1 MTLRQFKPFSRKQV
15 DNLETIPAVIHNS
28 CLENADR
35 FAIVEGD
42 EKVTYKEL
50 GSRVTEC
57 AKAFIA
63 AGITKGDRVGLW
75 APNSAEWIVI
85 ALGIQSVG
93 ASLVPI
99 NTRYK
104 PGEASYP
111 LQKTEAKILFTAD
124 GFMGIEGV
132 EAARKAEGESG
143 IRIRTIDINEDDEQ
157 DHSFSAFLSNGQN
170 IDDDLVA
177 QALNEVSAVT
187 LCDIMF
193 TSGST
198 GKPKGVRH
206 QHGPTVRQTFNTIEE
221 NQLTSDDRM
230 LVINPFF
237 HVFGYTG
244 GWVPALFSGATVY
257 PFPIFDVD
265 QVLEIIQDQGITY
278 FPGPPTIFHS
288 LLEHPRL
295 HEYDVNSL
303 RFSLTGS
310 ADVPVDLI
318 QRMLD
323 ELTFDR
329 VVQAYGMT
337 ECGTATNTIASD
349 SPETIA
355 TTIGKASKD
364 LEVRIVDDQNNPL
377 DPGEKGEIVVR
388 GYAVMDGY
396 LNDDEATSAAID
408 QEGWLH
414 TGDLGTCDENGYFQI
429 LGRIKDM
436 IIVGGFNVYPAE
448 VEDIMRENPS
458 IRDVALIGVPDER
471 LGEVG
476 CAFVILR
483 ESISSDDIHLWCR
496 ENMANFKVPRYIEF
510 LEEFPLTGS
519 NKISKLDLRDLAEQK
534 QIGR

>member
-1 MTLRQFKPFSRKQV
+1 MK
-15 DNLETIPAVIHNS
+15 NL
-28 CLENADR
+28 DKD
-35 FAIVEGD
+35 AIIEGQT
-42 EKVTYKEL
+42 KVTYRQLDE
-50 GSRVTEC
+50 RVAHC
-57 AKAFIA
+57 AKAFVA
-63 AGITKGDRVGLW
+63 AGVQPGDRIGLW
-75 APNSAEWIVI
+75 APNSTEWIVI

-93 ASLVPI
+93 AALFPI

-104 PGEASYP
+104 PSEAAYP
-111 LQKTEAKILFTAD
+111 LQKSKAKFLFAAD
-124 GFMGIEGV
+124 GFMGIEG
-132 EAARKAEGESG
+132 AAAVAKVREEGELD
-143 IRIRTIDINEDDEQ
+143 IRTIKINGDKAKED
-157 DHSFSAFLSNGQN
+157 SLSSFFSAAESIG
-170 IDDDLVA
+170 DDLRA
-177 QALNEVSAVT
+177 QKRKDILATT

-206 QHGPTVRQTFNTIEE
+206 LHGPTVRQTFNTIEE
-221 NQLTSDDRM
+221 NQLTATDRM

-257 PFPIFDVD
+257 PLPVFDAEH
-265 QVLEIIQDQGITY
+265 VLDIIQREGITY

-295 HEYDVNSL
+295 HEYDMSSL

-318 QRMLD
+318 QKMLD

-337 ECGTATNTIASD
+337 ECGTATNTVASD
-349 SPETIA
+349 NPETIA

-364 LEVRIVDDQNNPL
+364 LEVRVVDGKNNPV
-377 DPGEKGEIVVR
+377 PVGEKGEIVVR

-396 LNDDEATSAAID
+396 LDDDDATAAAID

-414 TGDLGTCDENGYFQI
+414 TGDLGTYDENGYFKI

-448 VEDIMRENPS
+448 VEDMMREHPS
-458 IRDVALIGVPDER
+458 VRDVALIGVSDDR

-483 ESISSDDIHLWCR
+483 EDIQPDDLHQWCR

-510 LEEFPLTGS
+510 LDSFPLTGS
-519 NKISKLDLRDLAEQK
+519 NKISKLALREIADQK
-534 QIGR
+534 QVGG

>member
-1 MTLRQFKPFSRKQV
+1 M
-15 DNLETIPAVIHNS
+15 DNYETIPEVIHHV
-28 CLENADR
+28 CLKNPEKD
-35 FAIVEGD
+35 AIIEGQT
-42 EKVTYKEL
+42 KVTYKEL
-50 GSRVTEC
+50 DEKVASC
-57 AKAFIA
+57 AKAFTE
-63 AGITKGDRVGLW
+63 AGVQLGDRIGLW
-75 APNSAEWIVI
+75 APNSTQWIVI
-85 ALGIQSVG
+85 ALAIQTVG
-93 ASLVPI
+93 AALVPI

-104 PGEASYP
+104 PNEAAYP
-111 LQKTEAKILFTAD
+111 LHKSKAKFLFTAD
-124 GFMGIEGV
+124 GFMGIEAS
-132 EAARKAEGESG
+132 EAVARVKKDGGTDIRIININGEDTTENSLSSFLSAGES
-143 IRIRTIDINEDDEQ
+143 INEDQHVQNQREI
-157 DHSFSAFLSNGQN
+157 SAS
-170 IDDDLVA
+170 
-177 QALNEVSAVT
+177 T

-206 QHGPTVRQTFNTIEE
+206 LHGPTVRQTFNTIEE
-221 NQLTSDDRM
+221 NQLTSSDRM

-257 PFPIFDVD
+257 PLPVFDVEH
-265 QVLEIIQDQGITY
+265 VLNIIQSEGITY

-295 HEYDVNSL
+295 DEYDMSSL

-318 QRMLD
+318 QKMLD
-323 ELTFDR
+323 ELTFER

-337 ECGTATNTIASD
+337 ECGTATNTVATD
-349 SPETIA
+349 SPEIIA

-364 LEVRIVDDQNNPL
+364 LEVRIVDEKNNPVAS
-377 DPGEKGEIVVR
+377 GEKGEIVVR

-396 LNDDEATSAAID
+396 LDDDEATAAAID
-408 QEGWLH
+408 HEGWLH
-414 TGDLGTCDENGYFQI
+414 TGDLGTSDEQGYFKI

-448 VEDIMRENPS
+448 VEDIMREHPS

-483 ESISSDDIHLWCR
+483 EDTQPDDIYLWCR
-496 ENMANFKVPRYIEF
+496 ENMANFKVPRYIEY
-510 LEEFPLTGS
+510 LDAFPLTGS
-519 NKISKLDLRDLAEQK
+519 NKISKLDLREIANRKKLGQ
-534 QIGR
+534 

>member
-1 MTLRQFKPFSRKQV
+1 MDSY
-15 DNLETIPAVIHNS
+15 ETIPEVIHNV
-28 CLENADR
+28 CLKNPDKD
-35 FAIVEGD
+35 AIIEGD
-42 EKVTYKEL
+42 KRVTYRDL
-50 GSRVTEC
+50 DVSIANC
-57 AKAFIA
+57 AKAFNA
-63 AGITKGDRVGLW
+63 AGVQPGDRVGLW

-93 ASLVPI
+93 AALVPI

-104 PGEASYP
+104 PAEAAYP
-111 LQKTEAKILFTAD
+111 LQKTKAKMLFTAD
-124 GFMGIEGV
+124 GFMGIEG
-132 EAARKAEGESG
+132 EAVVAKIRQEGG
-143 IRIRTIDINEDDEQ
+143 PDIRIININGDEAKED
-157 DHSFSAFLSNGQN
+157 SLSSFLSSAESS
-170 IDDDLVA
+170 DDDYRA
-177 QALNEVSAVT
+177 HNFKDISAST

-206 QHGPTVRQTFNTIEE
+206 LHGPTVRQTFNTIEE
-221 NQLTSDDRM
+221 NNLTDTDRM

-257 PFPIFDVD
+257 PLPVFDVD
-265 QVLEIIQDQGITY
+265 QVLELIQDQGITY

-295 HEYDVNSL
+295 SEYDMDSL

-318 QRMLD
+318 QKMLD

-337 ECGTATNTIASD
+337 ECGTATNTVATD

-364 LEVRIVDDQNNPL
+364 LEVRIVDEKNTPL
-377 DPGEKGEIVVR
+377 APGEKGEIVVR

-396 LNDDEATSAAID
+396 LDDDEATSAAID
-408 QEGWLH
+408 HEGWLH
-414 TGDLGTCDENGYFQI
+414 TGDLGTCDEKGYFKI

-448 VEDIMRENPS
+448 VEDIMREHPS
-458 IRDVALIGVPDER
+458 IRDVALIGVPDDR

-483 ESISSDDIHLWCR
+483 EEVHLDDLHRWCR
-496 ENMANFKVPRYIEF
+496 ENMANFKVPRYFEI
-510 LEEFPLTGS
+510 LDSFPLTGS
-519 NKISKLDLRDLAEQK
+519 NKISKLDLR
-534 QIGR
+534 QIATKKKLGT

>member
-1 MTLRQFKPFSRKQV
+1 MDSPK
-15 DNLETIPAVIHNS
+15 TIPAVIHNS
-28 CLENADR
+28 CLANADK
-35 FAIVEGD
+35 FAIIEG
-42 EKVTYKEL
+42 KKRVTYEEL
-50 GSRVTEC
+50 DSRVVEC

-93 ASLVPI
+93 AALVPI

-111 LQKTEAKILFTAD
+111 LQKTEAKMLFTAD
-124 GFMGIEGV
+124 GFMGIEGE
-132 EAARKAEGESG
+132 EAATKARGEGG
-143 IRIRTIDINEDDEQ
+143 IKTIDINGADTEDR
-157 DHSFSAFLSNGQN
+157 SFSSFLSGAES
-170 IDDDLVA
+170 IDDDLLT
-177 QALNEVSAVT
+177 QTLKGVSATT

-206 QHGPTVRQTFNTIEE
+206 RHEPTVRQTFNTIEE
-221 NQLTSDDRM
+221 NQLTSADRM

-244 GWVPALFSGATVY
+244 GWVPALFSGATIY
-257 PFPIFDVD
+257 PFPVFDVD

-349 SPETIA
+349 TPEIIA

-364 LEVRIVDDQNNPL
+364 LEVRIVDDKNNPL
-377 DPGEKGEIVVR
+377 KAREKGEIVVR

-396 LNDDEATSAAID
+396 LNDDEATSSAID
-408 QEGWLH
+408 EEGWLH

-448 VEDIMRENPS
+448 VEDMIREHPS

-483 ESISSDDIHLWCR
+483 EAIEPDELHLWCR

-510 LEEFPLTGS
+510 LEQFPLTGS
-519 NKISKLDLRDLAEQK
+519 NKISKLDLRDLADQK
-534 QIGR
+534 QIGT

>member
-1 MTLRQFKPFSRKQV
+1 MKYPDKV
-15 DNLETIPAVIHNS
+15 
-28 CLENADR
+28 
-35 FAIVEGD
+35 AIVEG
-42 EKVTYKEL
+42 KARITYKEL
-50 GSRVTEC
+50 DERIAIC
-57 AKAFIA
+57 AKAFIS
-63 AGITKGDRVGLW
+63 AGVKPGDRVGLW
-75 APNSAEWIVI
+75 APNSSEWIIV

-93 ASLVPI
+93 AALVPI

-104 PGEASYP
+104 SVEASFP
-111 LQKTEAKILFTAD
+111 LQKTEAKLLFTAD
-124 GFMGIEGV
+124 GFMGIEGAEV
-132 EAARKAEGESG
+132 SARVRKEGGAE
-143 IRIRTIDINEDDEQ
+143 IRTININGDDMDED
-157 DHSFSAFLSNGQN
+157 SLSSFLSGAQN
-170 IDDDLVA
+170 IDDDLRI
-177 QALNEVSAVT
+177 QRLKNVSDTT
-187 LCDIMF
+187 LSDIMF

-206 QHGPTVRQTFNTIEE
+206 LHGPTVRQTFNTVEE
-221 NQLTSDDRM
+221 NELSAVDRM

-244 GWVPALFSGATVY
+244 GWMPALFSGATVY
-257 PFPIFDVD
+257 PFPVFDVD
-265 QVLEIIQDQGITY
+265 QVLEIIQEEGITY

-295 HEYDVNSL
+295 QDYDMNSL

-318 QRMLD
+318 QRMID

-337 ECGTATNTIASD
+337 ECGTATNTVASD

-364 LEVRIVDDQNNPL
+364 LEVRVVDDKNEPAEA
-377 DPGEKGEIVVR
+377 GEKGEIVVR

-396 LNDDEATSAAID
+396 LDDDDATAAAID

-414 TGDLGTCDENGYFQI
+414 TGDLGTCDENGYFKI

-448 VEDIMRENPS
+448 VEDMMREHPS
-458 IRDVALIGVPDER
+458 IRDVALIGVPDDR

-476 CAFVILR
+476 CAFVIVR
-483 ESISSDDIHLWCR
+483 EPIQQDELFLWCR
-496 ENMANFKVPRYIEF
+496 EIMANFKVPRYIEF
-510 LEEFPLTGS
+510 IDEFPLTGS
-519 NKISKLDLRDLAEQK
+519 NKISKLALREIADQEE
-534 QIGR
+534 IGG

>member
-1 MTLRQFKPFSRKQV
+1 MKSP
-15 DNLETIPAVIHNS
+15 EAV
-28 CLENADR
+28 
-35 FAIVEGD
+35 AIVEGN
-42 EKVTYKEL
+42 KRITYKEL
-50 GSRVTEC
+50 DERVANC
-57 AKAFIA
+57 AKAFIS
-63 AGITKGDRVGLW
+63 AGIKSGDRVGLW
-75 APNSAEWIVI
+75 APNSTEWIVI

-93 ASLVPI
+93 AALVPI

-104 PGEASYP
+104 SGEAAYP
-111 LQKTEAKILFTAD
+111 LQKTEAKLLFTAD
-124 GFMGIEGV
+124 GFMGIEGG
-132 EAARKAEGESG
+132 EASAKVRKEGGAE
-143 IRIRTIDINEDDEQ
+143 IRTININGDDMDED
-157 DHSFSAFLSNGQN
+157 SLSSFLSGAES
-170 IDDDLVA
+170 IDDDRRV
-177 QALNEVSAVT
+177 QRLNNVSDTT
-187 LCDIMF
+187 LSDIMF

-206 QHGPTVRQTFNTIEE
+206 LHGPTVRQTFNTVEE
-221 NQLTSDDRM
+221 NELSAVDRM

-244 GWVPALFSGATVY
+244 GWMPALFSGATVY
-257 PFPIFDVD
+257 PFPVFDVD
-265 QVLEIIQDQGITY
+265 QVLEIIQEEGITY

-295 HEYDVNSL
+295 QDYDMNSL

-318 QRMLD
+318 QRMID

-337 ECGTATNTIASD
+337 ECGTATNTVASD

-364 LEVRIVDDQNNPL
+364 LEVRVVDDKNKPAEA
-377 DPGEKGEIVVR
+377 GEKGEIVVR

-396 LNDDEATSAAID
+396 LDDDDATAAAID

-414 TGDLGTCDENGYFQI
+414 TGDLGTYDENGYFKI

-448 VEDIMRENPS
+448 VEDMMREHPS
-458 IRDVALIGVPDER
+458 IRDVALIGVPDDR

-476 CAFVILR
+476 CAFVIVR
-483 ESISSDDIHLWCR
+483 EPIQQDELFLWCR
-496 ENMANFKVPRYIEF
+496 ETMANFKVPRYIKF
-510 LEEFPLTGS
+510 IDEFPLTGS
-519 NKISKLDLRDLAEQK
+519 NKISKLALREIADQEE
-534 QIGR
+534 IGG

>member
-1 MTLRQFKPFSRKQV
+1 MG
-15 DNLETIPAVIHNS
+15 NLGSIPAVIHRS
-28 CLENADR
+28 CDR
-35 FAIVEGD
+35 NPNKVAVVEGD
-42 EKVTYKEL
+42 IRTTYRQLDEKIST
-50 GSRVTEC
+50 C
-57 AKAFIA
+57 ARALLA
-63 AGITKGDRVGLW
+63 ADVKPGDRVGLW
-75 APNSAEWIVI
+75 APNSLDWIVI

-93 ASLVPI
+93 AALVPI

-104 PGEASYP
+104 SGEAAYP
-111 LQKTEAKILFTAD
+111 LEKTEAKLLFSAE
-124 GFMGIEGV
+124 GFMGISGE
-132 EAARKAEGESG
+132 EATGKTSERTGIK
-143 IRIRTIDINEDDEQ
+143 IRIIDVNGSDGNENSFQRFLSVADTIDDERRLAVLNSVFED
-157 DHSFSAFLSNGQN
+157 G
-170 IDDDLVA
+170 
-177 QALNEVSAVT
+177 

-206 QHGPTVRQTFNTIEE
+206 LHGPTIRQTFNTIEE
-221 NQLTSDDRM
+221 NELSQADRL

-244 GWVPALFSGATVY
+244 GWVPGLFSGATVY
-257 PFPIFDVD
+257 PLPVFDVE
-265 QVLEIIQDQGITY
+265 QVLKMVQEEGITY

-288 LLEHPRL
+288 LLEHSRL
-295 HEYDVNSL
+295 GEYDLNSL

-323 ELTFDR
+323 ELTFER

-337 ECGTATNTIASD
+337 ECGTATNTLASD

-364 LEVRIVDDQNNPL
+364 LEVRIVDDQNAPVAS
-377 DPGEKGEIVVR
+377 GETGEIVVR

-396 LNDDEATSAAID
+396 LDDDEATVATID
-408 QEGWLH
+408 QDGWLH
-414 TGDLGTCDENGYFQI
+414 TGDLGTCDQQGYFKI
-429 LGRIKDM
+429 LGRKKDM

-448 VEDIMRENPS
+448 VEDMIRDHPR

-476 CAFVILR
+476 CAFIISR
-483 ESISSDDIHLWCR
+483 EEVSEEDLIRWCR
-496 ENMANFKVPRYIEF
+496 ETMANFKVPRYVEF
-510 LEEFPLTGS
+510 VDEFPLTGS
-519 NKISKLDLRDLAEQK
+519 NKISKLDLRQIANQK
-534 QIGR
+534 NIGG